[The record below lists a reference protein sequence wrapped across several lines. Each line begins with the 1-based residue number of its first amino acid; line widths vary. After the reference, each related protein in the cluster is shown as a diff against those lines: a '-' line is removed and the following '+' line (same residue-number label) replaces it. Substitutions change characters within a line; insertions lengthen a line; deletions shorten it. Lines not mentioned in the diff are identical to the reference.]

1 MANPVAPPCRIL
13 PIIKMG
19 KLEANMAI
27 SVPKQKLAK
36 AVKRMVLSF
45 QLWAKVAPKV
55 IVMATANKYPVVIHC
70 SVPNPKPKTLLR
82 CGKVTFILVSDKMPA
97 KQTKAVA
104 RSEKKSFFSYKTS
117 YNLFYFTDKTL
128 LKTRKR
134 NISDCL
140 DILKTY

>member
-36 AVKRMVLSF
+36 AVKRIVRSF

-55 IVMATANKYPVVIHC
+55 IVMATASKYPVVIHC
-70 SVPNPKPKTLLR
+70 SVPNPNPKTLLR

-104 RSEKKSFFSYKTS
+104 RSEKKSFFSTV
-117 YNLFYFTDKTL
+117 
-128 LKTRKR
+128 
-134 NISDCL
+134 
-140 DILKTY
+140 

>member
-1 MANPVAPPCRIL
+1 MANPVAPPCKIL
-13 PIIKMG
+13 PTIKMG
-19 KLEANMAI
+19 KLEASMAI

-70 SVPNPKPKTLLR
+70 SVPNPNPKTLLR

-97 KQTKAVA
+97 KLTKAVA
-104 RSEKKSFFSYKTS
+104 RSEKNLSFQ
-117 YNLFYFTDKTL
+117 LFDVL
-128 LKTRKR
+128 ARL
-134 NISDCL
+134 SPL
-140 DILKTY
+140 HV